1 MAKYKQR
8 CVICKKNMVLMLSG
22 RQFPI
27 CMTCEM
33 KNFDQPIKDPKYKAL
48 LDIDKKWY
56 EENSFLRSVKSHCLR
71 KGMLT
76 DRLNEAFKKVAEEY
90 KTTGTSSKN
99 KNEKISKTKKSSDPS
114 ADGGSE

>member
-33 KNFDQPIKDPKYKAL
+33 KNFDKPIKNPKYKAL
-48 LDIDKKWY
+48 LDINTKWY
-56 EENSFLRSVKSHCLR
+56 EENSFLRSVKSHYIR

-76 DRLNEAFKKVAEEY
+76 DRQIEAFKKVVAEY
-90 KTTGTSSKN
+90 KTTGTSLKN
-99 KNEKISKTKKSSDPS
+99 KHEKPSKTKEPADSG
-114 ADGGSE
+114 ADGGSD

>member
-8 CVICKKNMVLMLSG
+8 CVICKKNMVLMMSA

-56 EENSFLRSVKSHCLR
+56 EENQFLRSVKSHYIR

-76 DRLNEAFKKVAEEY
+76 DRQIEAFKKVVEEY
-90 KTTGTSSKN
+90 KTTGTSSRN
-99 KNEKISKTKKSSDPS
+99 KPQTKT
-114 ADGGSE
+114 EE